1 MKEVIKINNKYQFSK
16 LIITICIGIAVFGI
30 LLAILGS
37 ILFCLSEVV
46 ASATITT
53 CGCIGVTSIVWY
65 LKKSQAENTVKIYLG
80 AYRKILKMKKE
91 MNENTSETIN
101 QMEYEILGKLNS
113 NISMAMDEATA
124 PIERQDIVG

>member
-1 MKEVIKINNKYQFSK
+1 MTTNKYQFSK
-16 LIITICIGIAVFGI
+16 IMIVMCIAIAIIGILIAVIGNIF
-30 LLAILGS
+30 
-37 ILFCLSEVV
+37 FCLSEVV
-46 ASATITT
+46 ASAVITA

-91 MNENTSETIN
+91 MNEDTSETIS

-113 NISMAMDEATA
+113 NISLAMDEATT
-124 PIERQDIVG
+124 PIERQDIC

>member
-1 MKEVIKINNKYQFSK
+1 MTTNKYQFSK
-16 LIITICIGIAVFGI
+16 IMIVMCIAIAIIGILIAVIGNIF
-30 LLAILGS
+30 
-37 ILFCLSEVV
+37 FCLSEVV
-46 ASATITT
+46 ASAVITA

-91 MNENTSETIN
+91 MNEDTSETIN

-113 NISMAMDEATA
+113 NISLAMDEATT
-124 PIERQDIVG
+124 PIERQDIC

>member
-1 MKEVIKINNKYQFSK
+1 MTTNKYQFSK
-16 LIITICIGIAVFGI
+16 IIIVMCIAIAIIGILIAVIGNIF
-30 LLAILGS
+30 
-37 ILFCLSEVV
+37 FCLSEVV
-46 ASATITT
+46 ASAVITA

-91 MNENTSETIN
+91 MNEDTSETIS

-113 NISMAMDEATA
+113 NISLAMDEATT
-124 PIERQDIVG
+124 PIERQDIC

>member
-1 MKEVIKINNKYQFSK
+1 MTTNKYQFSK
-16 LIITICIGIAVFGI
+16 IIIVMCIAIAIIGILIAVIGNIF
-30 LLAILGS
+30 
-37 ILFCLSEVV
+37 FCLSEVV
-46 ASATITT
+46 ASAVITA

-91 MNENTSETIN
+91 MNEDTSETIN

-113 NISMAMDEATA
+113 NISLAMDEATT
-124 PIERQDIVG
+124 PIERQDIC